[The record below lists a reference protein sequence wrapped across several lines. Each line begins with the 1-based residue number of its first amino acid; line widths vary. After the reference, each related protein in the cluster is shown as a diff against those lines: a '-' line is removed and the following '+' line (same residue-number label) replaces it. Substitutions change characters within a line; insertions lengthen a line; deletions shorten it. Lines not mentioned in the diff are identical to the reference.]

1 MTEEEVSK
9 QLLQMNNDLY
19 YKKLIIDLEKVFE
32 NLTIIFQNVITNS
45 SNELYKHA
53 YAILHDDGK
62 MIDSVSL
69 KKLGDDFFNKLKESI
84 VVLLEKNKGILSK
97 YINENNQE
105 KYIKNIEVLSSEM
118 MSSIDILY
126 RNSEGS
132 LIDSISMGYQEF
144 TRKRIESLVKELIY
158 QHFIN
163 SLMSTSNDMNKLLMN
178 KYQSNNTYLE
188 NMNNKTVA
196 M

>member
-1 MTEEEVSK
+1 
-9 QLLQMNNDLY
+9 
-19 YKKLIIDLEKVFE
+19 
-32 NLTIIFQNVITNS
+32 
-45 SNELYKHA
+45 
-53 YAILHDDGK
+53 

-84 VVLLEKNKGILSK
+84 VALLEKNKGILSK

-105 KYIKNIEVLSSEM
+105 EYIKNIEVLSSEM
-118 MSSIDILY
+118 MSSIDNLY

>member
-69 KKLGDDFFNKLKESI
+69 KKLGHDFFNKLKESI

-105 KYIKNIEVLSSEM
+105 EYIKNIEVLSSEM
-118 MSSIDILY
+118 MSSIDNLY

>member
-19 YKKLIIDLEKVFE
+19 YRKLVIDLEKVFE
-32 NLTIIFQNVITNS
+32 NLNIIFQNVITNS

-105 KYIKNIEVLSSEM
+105 EYIKNIEVLSSEM
-118 MSSIDILY
+118 MSSIDNLY

>member
-105 KYIKNIEVLSSEM
+105 EYIKNIEVLSSEM
-118 MSSIDILY
+118 MSSIDNLY

>member
-32 NLTIIFQNVITNS
+32 NLNIIFQNVITNS
-45 SNELYKHA
+45 SNELYRQA
-53 YAILHDDGK
+53 YSILHDDGK
-62 MIDSVSL
+62 MIDSDKL
-69 KKLGDDFFNKLKESI
+69 KSIIESFFNELKENI
-84 VVLLEKNKGILSK
+84 NKLLENNKGTLTQL
-97 YINENNQE
+97 INDNNQE
-105 KYIKNIEVLSSEM
+105 EYVEQIHVLSSELIK
-118 MSSIDILY
+118 SIDNLY
-126 RNSEGS
+126 KEKSKG
-132 LIDSISMGYQEF
+132 LIDGISNGYQEF

-163 SLMSTSNDMNKLLMN
+163 SLMSTSNDMNKILMN

>member
-19 YKKLIIDLEKVFE
+19 YRKLVIDLEKVFE
-32 NLTIIFQNVITNS
+32 N
-45 SNELYKHA
+45 
-53 YAILHDDGK
+53 DGK
-62 MIDSVSL
+62 MIDSDKL
-69 KKLGDDFFNKLKESI
+69 KSIIESFFNELKENI
-84 VVLLEKNKGILSK
+84 NKLLENNKGTLTQL
-97 YINENNQE
+97 INDNNQE
-105 KYIKNIEVLSSEM
+105 EYVKQIHVLSSELIK
-118 MSSIDILY
+118 SIDNLY
-126 RNSEGS
+126 KEKSKG
-132 LIDSISMGYQEF
+132 LIDGISNGYQEF